1 MPGESLPDTATGYAC
16 KDGPTGL
23 QPMLEYSRDVKDPKG
38 GQPHPLRIHHADELR
53 HCLPQTCGCCP
64 WHAEAL
70 PRALWEAGGTRV
82 LWVPLSPHNYPGQTL
97 LCPQVP
103 GCRGDGDHGGQQ
115 VPCPLCPVVTPGMGP
130 FPTVGPA
137 GRGGGGSGDTP
148 CPALLPP
155 PIRDPRAAP
164 APSANHSPA
173 PILFTANPR
182 GRWGRGQHGRF
193 PASQSAP
200 GCGCGGVGGAGRGR
214 SPWRVWH
221 MAGSRRGAAGAGLR
235 CWGALP
241 GCRRHSPAG
250 IRASRYSW
258 SPPAL
263 WLAGSSPGSCRSCCW
278 QGCPLIW
285 APHG

>member
-137 GRGGGGSGDTP
+137 GRGGQGVGTRPAPP
-148 CPALLPP
+148 CFPHQSETRELLPRP
-155 PIRDPRAAP
+155 QPITAQHPSSSQPIR
-164 APSANHSPA
+164 
-173 PILFTANPR
+173 
-182 GRWGRGQHGRF
+182 
-193 PASQSAP
+193 
-200 GCGCGGVGGAGRGR
+200 GGGGAGGG
-214 SPWRVWH
+214 
-221 MAGSRRGAAGAGLR
+221 MAA
-235 CWGALP
+235 
-241 GCRRHSPAG
+241 
-250 IRASRYSW
+250 
-258 SPPAL
+258 SPPANRRPAAAAGGWGGL
-263 WLAGSSPGSCRSCCW
+263 GGAGHHGGCGTWLGLGEGLQV
-278 QGCPLIW
+278 QGCAVGARCQDVGDILPQESGPVDTPGLLLLCGW
-285 APHG
+285 QDLLRALAVPAAGRAAL

>member
-1 MPGESLPDTATGYAC
+1 MPGESLLDTATGYAC

-103 GCRGDGDHGGQQ
+103 GCCGDGDHGRQQ

-130 FPTVGPA
+130 FPTVVPA
-137 GRGGGGSGDTP
+137 GRGGQGVGTRPAPP
-148 CPALLPP
+148 CFPHQSETRELLPRP
-155 PIRDPRAAP
+155 QPITAQHPSSSQPIRGGGGAGGGMAASPP
-164 APSANHSPA
+164 ANRRPA
-173 PILFTANPR
+173 A
-182 GRWGRGQHGRF
+182 
-193 PASQSAP
+193 AA
-200 GCGCGGVGGAGRGR
+200 GGWGGAGRGR

-278 QGCPLIW
+278 RGCPLIW